1 MSVYKNEDAIARI
14 EANDPCVT
22 IAELSYM
29 RLLNLDF
36 MLNSTYLKELSIE
49 SCEEWTSLEPLRG
62 NATLEVLDISE
73 CQVDSLDVVNHMPSL
88 KRLTV
93 YNNLDDLSI
102 DFLSTNVTVTHL
114 VITGIIINSLE
125 Q

>member
-36 MLNSTYLKELSIE
+36 MLNNTYLKELSIE
-49 SCEEWTSLEPLRG
+49 SCREWTSLEPLRG

-93 YNNLDDLSI
+93 
-102 DFLSTNVTVTHL
+102 
-114 VITGIIINSLE
+114 
-125 Q
+125 